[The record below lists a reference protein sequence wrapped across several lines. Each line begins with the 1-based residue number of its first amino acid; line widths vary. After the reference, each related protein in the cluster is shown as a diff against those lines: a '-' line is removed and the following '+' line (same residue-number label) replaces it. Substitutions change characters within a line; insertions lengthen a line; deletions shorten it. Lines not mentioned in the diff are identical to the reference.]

1 MQYCIFQRNKDILKR
16 IATISGICLILVFLF
31 SSYFKATIAI
41 AAVCP
46 STSQPING
54 QCVCGDGYVWNK
66 ESTQCITYTQGCHDL
81 YGLHAFA
88 VKDLCYCGDGYVWN
102 KNKTNCITYT
112 DDCKLN
118 FGDNV
123 VGVKND
129 NGNNSLCNCLSG
141 YIWNDAKTEC
151 VSLLQACQTKYGNN
165 SINNN
170 SKGTCDCAAGYVWNK
185 IKTVCISRG
194 QYIRENL
201 RTFVLIGVIDIGLM
215 ALLSC
220 LIFLIAK
227 NLHKKITIKEFIRFF
242 LGGVIIAPLVI
253 ILETFVINKST
264 ILAKLPVLEFRF
276 LVVLAGAAA
285 EELTKFTVALILSK
299 KISYPKEPANIIIRW
314 MIVALGFA
322 MVENIMVS
330 VGLISSGETIIT
342 ALSTLIGRF
351 TGANSIHSIC
361 AEIVG
366 FSYALS
372 LFRKNKSYLFIGI
385 TSAIILHTIFNFV
398 VFTYGGLA
406 ILTVSLPIF
415 ITLLFSPILLKHL
428 IKHIKANKSAEE
440 KINNIDIQ

>member
-1 MQYCIFQRNKDILKR
+1 MVFLQYCIFQHKKDNLKR
-16 IATISGICLILVFLF
+16 IATISGICLILVFLV
-31 SSYFKATIAI
+31 SLYFKTTVAI

-54 QCVCGDGYVWNK
+54 RCVCGDGYVWNK

-88 VKDLCYCGDGYVWN
+88 VKSLCYCSDGYVWN
-102 KNKTNCITYT
+102 KNKTSCITYT
-112 DDCKLN
+112 DDCRLS

-123 VGVKND
+123 VGVKNS
-129 NGNNSLCNCLSG
+129 NGNNSLCNCISG

-151 VSLLQACQTKYGNN
+151 VSLLQVCQTKYGNH

-170 SKGTCDCAAGYVWNK
+170 SKGTCDCAGGYVWNRT
-185 IKTVCISRG
+185 KTTCISRG

-201 RTFVLIGVIDIGLM
+201 KTFVLIGIIDICLM

-242 LGGVIIAPLVI
+242 LGGVIIAPLIFV
-253 ILETFVINKST
+253 LETFVINRST

-276 LVVLAGAAA
+276 LVVLAGATI
-285 EELTKFTVALILSK
+285 EELTKFTIAFILSK
-299 KISYPKEPANIIIRW
+299 KISYPREPANIIIRW

-322 MVENIMVS
+322 MVENIITSMS
-330 VGLISSGETIIT
+330 LISGGGTVITI
-342 ALSTLIGRF
+342 LGTLIGRF
-351 TGANSIHSIC
+351 TGANSIHLIC

-366 FSYALS
+366 FSYALN
-372 LFRKNKSYLFIGI
+372 LFRKNKSCLFIGI

-406 ILTVSLPIF
+406 VFKVGLPCF
-415 ITLLFSPILLKHL
+415 IILLFSPILLKHL
-428 IKHIKANKSAEE
+428 IKHIK
-440 KINNIDIQ
+440 